1 MIDQI
6 KDKIKDAAMHY
17 WTDHKAAVIIVA
29 VVLII
34 AIIKQVLMNI
44 AELFKKNFVLIPVI
58 ASVLFGTFTG
68 VKYIVN
74 LTDTINQSEVHIV
87 NLERDLTMAQDKIAE
102 MNTRLSSAEATW
114 QMAENLYRTLADQVR
129 EHSYDIKDLNR

>member
-1 MIDQI
+1 
-6 KDKIKDAAMHY
+6 
-17 WTDHKAAVIIVA
+17 
-29 VVLII
+29 
-34 AIIKQVLMNI
+34 MNI
-44 AELFKKNFVLIPVI
+44 AELFKKNFVLVPVI

-74 LTDTINQSEVHIV
+74 LTDTINSNQTQIV
-87 NLERDLTMAQDKIAE
+87 NLQRDLTTAQEKLTDQ
-102 MNTRLSSAEATW
+102 NTRLSSAEATW

>member
-1 MIDQI
+1 
-6 KDKIKDAAMHY
+6 
-17 WTDHKAAVIIVA
+17 
-29 VVLII
+29 
-34 AIIKQVLMNI
+34 MNI
-44 AELFKKNFVLIPVI
+44 ADLLKKNFVLVPVI

>member
-1 MIDQI
+1 
-6 KDKIKDAAMHY
+6 
-17 WTDHKAAVIIVA
+17 
-29 VVLII
+29 
-34 AIIKQVLMNI
+34 MNI
-44 AELFKKNFVLIPVI
+44 ADLLKKNFVLVPVI

-68 VKYIVN
+68 VKYVVN
-74 LTDTINQSEVHIV
+74 LTDTINASEVHIV